1 MGGKLRLL
9 IFLIFPITAVSQNNQ
24 LVLNNITVIE
34 ITTGNLLSN
43 VSVAITGNRITDIGK
58 TVNILPNAT
67 IIDARGKYLIPGLW
81 DMHVHLSYYGV
92 EALPMLVANGIT
104 GVRDMGGNLDEI
116 DKWRAEIGSGTLL
129 GPRIKRAG
137 PFIDGPKKMNFLRKS
152 FTKIPANEEAARSLV
167 DSLKTAGVD
176 FLKVHSRLPRSIFFA
191 LADQAKLEHIPFVVH
206 VPKDILPEEAVSAG
220 PRSIE
225 HTESLLGNL
234 IYEEQSAVVSK
245 RIKKALKQ
253 LYGKHGRKL
262 AENIAANEI
271 FYDPTLI
278 SLYKVRGQYEKQLAP
293 RLLPIVSNLYR
304 AGVSLMTGSDFGS
317 VEAGIRPGYDL
328 HGELALFIQAGMT
341 PLKALQSATINP
353 AKCLFLEDS
362 LGTVEK
368 GKIADLVL
376 LNENPLESIKNTMNI
391 YAVILNGKYLSR
403 EDLNKILH
411 DVEKKKAL
419 N

>member
-234 IYEEQSAVVSK
+234 IYEEQSAVVFK
-245 RIKKALKQ
+245 RIKKSFKA
-253 LYGKHGRKL
+253 
-262 AENIAANEI
+262 
-271 FYDPTLI
+271 TLW
-278 SLYKVRGQYEKQLAP
+278 
-293 RLLPIVSNLYR
+293 
-304 AGVSLMTGSDFGS
+304 
-317 VEAGIRPGYDL
+317 
-328 HGELALFIQAGMT
+328 
-341 PLKALQSATINP
+341 
-353 AKCLFLEDS
+353 
-362 LGTVEK
+362 
-368 GKIADLVL
+368 
-376 LNENPLESIKNTMNI
+376 
-391 YAVILNGKYLSR
+391 
-403 EDLNKILH
+403 
-411 DVEKKKAL
+411 
-419 N
+419 